1 MFRLW
6 AGASFM
12 GGPLHQSVE
21 YVDHYSKADVD
32 AMIATAD
39 RDGFQ
44 PVDILLTNEC
54 VSGWSI

>member
-1 MFRLW
+1 
-6 AGASFM
+6 M